1 MKSPSSS
8 WTTQGEEDEDA
19 VINPTLPTLGNFAQL
34 HQQISAK
41 KENYVNKMLQTR
53 QQQQQQEQLG
63 ESRDQSDRRRLLAE
77 AEDPGVSQ
85 AERGDGGLRP
95 QRGLVVAVPADA
107 VVTIA
112 VQVAQQRVEAA
123 AARCRHRLAQ
133 ADQQGVPLRQSR
145 KKKKGVLLKG
155 DTVLQ

>member
-8 WTTQGEEDEDA
+8 WTTQGEEDEEVEEEKEEA
-19 VINPTLPTLGNFAQL
+19 VINPTLGNFAQL

-53 QQQQQQEQLG
+53 QQQQQQQLG

-77 AEDPGVSQ
+77 AEYPGVPQ

-145 KKKKGVLLKG
+145 KKKSGFS
-155 DTVLQ
+155 

>member
-8 WTTQGEEDEDA
+8 WTTQGEEDEEVEEEKEEA
-19 VINPTLPTLGNFAQL
+19 VINPTLGNFAQL

-53 QQQQQQEQLG
+53 QQQQQQQEQLG

-77 AEDPGVSQ
+77 AEDPGVPQ
-85 AERGDGGLRP
+85 AERGDGRLRP
-95 QRGLVVAVPADA
+95 QRGLVVTVPADA

-145 KKKKGVLLKG
+145 KKKIRGFS
-155 DTVLQ
+155 